1 MDFKDFQTKWTAS
14 TAEIRKNGH
23 PKELLSEF
31 EGVAGALTKVTN
43 VWGDAEKLIE
53 PLLKK
58 LVPVIAHAESV
69 TKELAGVYKF
79 VVPDG
84 PRKVADNLKDELDDF
99 IKTAKGFKVSLAK
112 FESQT
117 A

>member
-1 MDFKDFQTKWTAS
+1 MDFKEFQTKWTA
-14 TAEIRKNGH
+14 TTGELRKQGH
-23 PKELLSEF
+23 KELVSEF

-43 VWGDAEKLIE
+43 VWVETEKVIDGLV
-53 PLLKK
+53 KK
-58 LVPVIAHAESV
+58 LVPVIAHAENAN
-69 TKELAGVYKF
+69 KELAGVFKF

-84 PRKVADNLKDELDDF
+84 PRKVAEDLKDELGEF

-112 FESQT
+112 FENQV

>member
-1 MDFKDFQTKWTAS
+1 MDFKEFQTKLTA
-14 TAEIRKNGH
+14 TTGELRKQGH
-23 PKELLSEF
+23 KELLSDF

-43 VWGDAEKLIE
+43 VWGDTEKLIE
-53 PLLKK
+53 GLVKK
-58 LVPVIAHAESV
+58 LAPVIAHAENV
-69 TKELAGVYKF
+69 TKEIAGVFKF

-84 PRKVADNLKDELDDF
+84 PRKVAQELDKELDEF